1 MFVVNIEIITIVL
14 IVGITGWMV
23 PLLTLS
29 LLHKLKKKNSFVIN
43 EKENK
48 TIIKHNPI
56 NAFLN
61 PISLFF
67 LTSLFG
73 ILLLATDVLKVN
85 VYAKLAIIYMACAA
99 WFFVQFSR
107 RKKFKIVIDKTNN
120 SIVLKNKTYSLQE
133 YNQFEID
140 DRRRFWESSENLS
153 YALYIKNDENRYQL
167 VYGYS
172 VYEEIEKLKIEIE
185 ERMISRY

>member
-1 MFVVNIEIITIVL
+1 VFVVNIEIITIVL